1 MVSNKSKDESE
12 KFLRDLITHTLLFP
26 LSNQVREE
34 DKGKY
39 VHPIDLLFFIKR
51 EGIEMRRHSHFD

>member
-1 MVSNKSKDESE
+1 MVCNKSKDESE

-39 VHPIDLLFFIKR
+39 VHHIPLLFFIKK
-51 EGIEMRRHSHFD
+51 EEIGNEVAQPL

>member
-1 MVSNKSKDESE
+1 MKVKSS
-12 KFLRDLITHTLLFP
+12 LGTLTINTLLFP

-39 VHPIDLLFFIKR
+39 VHHIPLLFFIKK
-51 EGIEMRRHSHFD
+51 EEIGNEVAQPL